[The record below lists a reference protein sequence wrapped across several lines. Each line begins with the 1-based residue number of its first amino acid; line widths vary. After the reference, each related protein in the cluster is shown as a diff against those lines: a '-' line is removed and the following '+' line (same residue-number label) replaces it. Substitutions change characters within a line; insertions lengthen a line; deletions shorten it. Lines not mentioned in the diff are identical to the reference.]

1 MNVKKEV
8 LEEFG
13 NYVKKAGE
21 IPINIKLKDY
31 NRVMVAGMG
40 GSGIAGDIANIFIKD
55 KPLFTVSRNKLPNF
69 ANSET
74 LLIIVSYSGNTEEM
88 ISVYNEGKRKN
99 CQIVCITSGGKIKE
113 KCITDRTPYIKVPSD
128 IAPRSAMPYLVI
140 PLLRLLGVELE
151 LDKLINIVKNKSLFQ
166 KARDISQNLVDKIPI
181 IYSSERLKPV
191 AYRWKTQ
198 FNENAKI
205 HAFSNSFSE
214 MNHNELEGFVNLKG
228 DYYVII
234 IRDEGDNVDMKK
246 RMELAKD
253 LIKSKGVSVTEI
265 SITGRNEFNRVMSE
279 IYVGDLAS
287 VYLAEAYNT
296 DPTSIHLIEDFKK
309 KLKGGK

>member
-8 LEEFG
+8 VEKFG
-13 NYVKKAGE
+13 EYVKKAGE
-21 IPINIKLKDY
+21 VPINIKLKDY

-55 KPLFTVSRNKLPNF
+55 KPFWTISGYHIPKF

-88 ISVYNEGKRKN
+88 ISVYNEAKRRN
-99 CQIVCITSGGKIKE
+99 CQIVCITSGGKLKE

-128 IAPRSAMPYLVI
+128 IAPRSSMPFLVI
-140 PLLRLLGVELE
+140 PILRLLGVELE
-151 LDKLINIVKNKSLFQ
+151 LNKLINIVGNKGLFQ

-191 AYRWKTQ
+191 ANRWKTQ
-198 FNENAKI
+198 FNENSKI

-214 MNHNELEGFVNLKG
+214 MNHNELEGYVNLKG

-234 IRDEGDNVDMKK
+234 IRDEGDDVNIKK

-279 IYVGDLAS
+279 IYVGDLTS

-296 DPTSIHLIEDFKK
+296 DPTPVPLIEEFKK